1 MARDISN
8 AKNYNAAY
16 IYNLYNYRELLLKAI
31 NEGERIDPN
40 SAKFE
45 NVAFAVKQRQTTAVL
60 VDVLKSQSIVLIK
73 LPKALPLAF
82 NVFSGK
88 DLKKD
93 GKMKV
98 FIDVTDT
105 ISEKDGFFTCK
116 NVDRLVAQLVAAMT
130 YRIYYA
136 DPKRITTNQSLVL
149 HSTQA
154 FTDCFCYIL
163 DYLRISGF
171 KENRDKIRFLI
182 ATYYL
187 VGMMWKD
194 QSTSTMNTAMKV
206 ANIDKRQADIAD
218 MFLTKPEEQ
227 LKDIDAFIKFLA
239 KSFKLN
245 DLTTELFLDKF
256 VYLFGQGTHF
266 AVEIVPAFLKMITDA
281 FSGEFIV
288 RQTTLDKVLGKQIVE
303 VTQDLFSI
311 GTTALKKS

>member
-16 IYNLYNYRELLLKAI
+16 IYNLYNYRELLIKAI
-31 NEGERIDPN
+31 NEGERIDPA
-40 SAKFE
+40 SPKFE
-45 NVAFAVKQRQTTAVL
+45 NVAFAVKQRQTTSVL
-60 VDVLKSQSIVLIK
+60 VDVMKSQSIILIK

-82 NVFSGK
+82 NVFSAK
-88 DLKKD
+88 DSKKD

-105 ISEKDGFFTCK
+105 ISEKDGFYTSK
-116 NVDRLVAQLVAAMT
+116 NIDRFVAQLVAAMT
-130 YRIYYA
+130 YRIYYG
-136 DPKRITTNQSLVL
+136 DPKRITSNQSLVL

-154 FTDCFCYIL
+154 FTDMFCYIL

-171 KENRDKIRFLI
+171 KENRDRIRFLI

-194 QSTSTMNTAMKV
+194 AGTSTLNTAMKV
-206 ANIDKRQADIAD
+206 SGIDKRQADIVD

-227 LKDIDAFIKFLA
+227 LKDINSFINFLA

-256 VYLFGQGTHF
+256 VYLYGLQ
-266 AVEIVPAFLKMITDA
+266 LK
-281 FSGEFIV
+281 
-288 RQTTLDKVLGKQIVE
+288 
-303 VTQDLFSI
+303 
-311 GTTALKKS
+311 